1 MFKNEPSHNAF
12 SNRNHRYNLNNN
24 GFEIQIM
31 PEGAKNIAL
40 SKRKFC
46 IEMVAGDGAY
56 ATLEVLR
63 LTVEQ

>member
-1 MFKNEPSHNAF
+1 
-12 SNRNHRYNLNNN
+12 
-24 GFEIQIM
+24 M